1 MPGRMRVIMTV
12 HGGSQGLLDCLEG
25 LVQRNE
31 RSVREGAIPLLRPG
45 EVKASPFPVWRDGVT
60 AVADKIGST
69 GTLAAWK
76 AGQERALGKPARVA
90 LVGGIPNVVYV
101 DPRNEDVVSVCGMG
115 GVAVAGSGLTTA
127 PSRIPDEGRSTEHLL
142 LTLDDDHAL
151 PVNEINTAIGRHNA
165 GRIRKMGL
173 PKLYES
179 GVKYKVEGSP
189 ELWWDYET
197 LLAARAPGFPH
208 GFSDCEDLASARV
221 GGLIV
226 EGFDTAEV
234 FCRLIT
240 SPSKAMGGS
249 GVGRL
254 FHAVVRVKDPQTGK
268 WVYDDAAA
276 RCGMVVPPFYKEYA
290 KKRRAKGLDL

>member
-1 MPGRMRVIMTV
+1 MAGRMRVIMTV

-45 EVKASPFPVWRDGVT
+45 EIKASPFPVWRDGVT

-69 GTLAAWK
+69 GTLAAWR

-115 GVAVAGSGLTTA
+115 GVAVSGSGLTTP
-127 PSRIPDEGRSTEHLL
+127 PSGVPDEGRSVEHML
-142 LTLDDDHAL
+142 LTLDDDMAL

-165 GRIRKMGL
+165 GRIRKRGL
-173 PKLYES
+173 PRLYDS
-179 GVKYKVEGSP
+179 GVRYEVEGSP
-189 ELWWDYET
+189 ELWRDAEET
-197 LLAARAPGFPH
+197 LAVGAE
-208 GFSDCEDLASARV
+208 DCETLSAYRV
-221 GGLIV
+221 GDLIV

-234 FCRLIT
+234 FCRLIKMPAKT
-240 SPSKAMGGS
+240 MGGS
-249 GVGRL
+249 DGGRL
-254 FHAVVRVKDPQTGK
+254 FHAVVRVRDPQTGK
-268 WVYDDAAA
+268 WVYDDPSVHVG
-276 RCGMVVPPFYKEYA
+276 RFVPGGGMKVPPSYLAFAKE
-290 KKRRAKGLDL
+290 RRKKGLDL